1 MKNVVLLCGLLGI
14 LALPMIADACMVQYS
29 VTVTAS
35 FDGKSFTETFSGQGK
50 TDAAGYLE
58 CTLVD
63 KLLTMGDDGA
73 EIEKLVLKM
82 NADPEVGVEFGVR
95 AGSSATTY
103 SVLSDVVTFDTL
115 VNPTAYASAGV
126 SLTDRNSNG
135 AQITGL
141 FSGGKVH
148 QARYNSSSV
157 YANLVN
163 GFSVANGGSSGG
175 YEDVGTDVIS
185 GSVSSIES
193 EFRFT
198 LSARDS
204 ASGTS
209 TFAVIPEPATIAI
222 LAIGALSLIR
232 KK

>member
-1 MKNVVLLCGLLGI
+1 MKNVVLLCGLVGI
-14 LALPMIADACMVQYS
+14 LAMPMIADACMVQYS

-35 FDGKSFTETFSGQGK
+35 FDGKSFTETFSGQGE

-63 KLLTMGDDGA
+63 KLLTMGEGGA

-82 NADPEVGVEFGVR
+82 NADPEVGIEFATR
-95 AGSSATTY
+95 AGYSATTY
-103 SVLSDVVTFDTL
+103 SFLSDVVTFGAL
-115 VNPTAYASAGV
+115 VNPTASASAAI
-126 SLTDRNSNG
+126 SLTDRTGNG
-135 AQITGL
+135 ATITGL
-141 FSGGKVH
+141 FDGGKVH
-148 QARYNSSSV
+148 QAKYNGSSV
-157 YANLVN
+157 FANLV
-163 GFSVANGGSSGG
+163 SGYSAPSGASPTG
-175 YEDVGTDVIS
+175 YEQTGTEVIS